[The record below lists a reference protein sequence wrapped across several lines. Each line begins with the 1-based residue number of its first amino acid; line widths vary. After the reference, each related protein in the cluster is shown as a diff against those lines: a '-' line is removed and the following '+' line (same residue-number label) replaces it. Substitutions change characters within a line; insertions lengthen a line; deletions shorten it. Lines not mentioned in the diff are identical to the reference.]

1 MTADPQS
8 ASWKALKKHF
18 EGRIEK
24 LHDRLEKQDDPEARG
39 AIKEI
44 RKTIALVE
52 NPTVPVIASDDKPLY
67 T

>member
-1 MTADPQS
+1 MNVDPHS

-18 EGRIEK
+18 EQRIEK
-24 LHDRLEKQDDPEARG
+24 LRLILEAKDDPEARG

-44 RKTIALVE
+44 RRTIAKVE
-52 NPTVPVIASDDKPLY
+52 GDPSKEIVSDAGPIY